1 MIKREA
7 QTELMALLRQFPA
20 VGILGP
26 RQVGKTTLAL
36 QVASGLSPEPVY
48 LDLEDPEHQARL
60 SDPAR
65 YFKAQDGKLV
75 ILDEIQRL
83 PQVFTILR
91 GAIDRRRRA
100 GEKAGQFLILGS
112 ASLDL
117 LRQSSESLTGR
128 IAYKELTPL
137 TAQEIHRHQGTE
149 DDRLWLRGGFP
160 ESFLARSEAESFKW
174 RQTFIR
180 NYLEREVPQFGPRIP
195 AVTLRR
201 LWTMLAHQQ
210 GGQLNMAQLGAS
222 LDLSIHTVKRYIGL
236 LEDLLLVRTLRPWFS
251 NIGKRLVKTPK
262 VYIRDSG
269 IMHAL
274 LGLSVLD
281 DVLGHPSAGA
291 SWEGFVVENLL
302 AVLPDDAAPWF
313 YRTAAGAEIDLV
325 IEQGTRK
332 RIAIEIKRSTAPAP
346 GKGFHHGCEDIKAT
360 HRFIIYPGQERF
372 PLARD
377 IMAMPLAAMMEEL
390 RRLTHAG

>member
-1 MIKREA
+1 
-7 QTELMALLRQFPA
+7 
-20 VGILGP
+20 
-26 RQVGKTTLAL
+26 
-36 QVASGLSPEPVY
+36 
-48 LDLEDPEHQARL
+48 
-60 SDPAR
+60 
-65 YFKAQDGKLV
+65 
-75 ILDEIQRL
+75 
-83 PQVFTILR
+83 
-91 GAIDRRRRA
+91 
-100 GEKAGQFLILGS
+100 
-112 ASLDL
+112 
-117 LRQSSESLTGR
+117 
-128 IAYKELTPL
+128 
-137 TAQEIHRHQGTE
+137 
-149 DDRLWLRGGFP
+149 
-160 ESFLARSEAESFKW
+160 
-174 RQTFIR
+174 
-180 NYLEREVPQFGPRIP
+180 
-195 AVTLRR
+195 
-201 LWTMLAHQQ
+201 
-210 GGQLNMAQLGAS
+210 
-222 LDLSIHTVKRYIGL
+222 VKRYIGL

>member
-1 MIKREA
+1 MIERRA
-7 QTELMALLRQFPA
+7 QAEIARLLRQFPA

-26 RQVGKTTLAL
+26 RQIGKTTLAL
-36 QVASGLSPEPVY
+36 QLASNRSPEPLY
-48 LDLEDPEHQARL
+48 LDLEDPGHQARL
-60 SDPAR
+60 SDPTA
-65 YFKAQDGKLV
+65 YFRAQEGRLI

-83 PQVFTILR
+83 PEIFTILR
-91 GAIDRRRRA
+91 GTIDRRRRA
-100 GEKAGQFLILGS
+100 GEKTGQYLVLGS

-128 IAYKELTPL
+128 IAYKELAPFTVEEVWAHPGS
-137 TAQEIHRHQGTE
+137 TT
-149 DDRLWLRGGFP
+149 DTLWLRGGFP
-160 ESFLARSEAESFKW
+160 DSFLAETAAASLRW

-180 NYLEREVPQFGPRIP
+180 NYLEREVPQLGPRIP

-210 GGQLNMAQLGAS
+210 GGQLNMTQLGAS
-222 LDLSIHTVKRYIGL
+222 LDLSIHTVKRYIEL

-269 IMHAL
+269 IMHCL
-274 LGLSVLD
+274 LGLSALD

-302 AVLPDDAAPWF
+302 TVLPDDAALWF
-313 YRTAAGAEIDLV
+313 YRTSAGAEVDLV
-325 IEQGTRK
+325 IEQGTRR
-332 RIAIEIKRSTAPAP
+332 RIAVEIKRSTTPRV
-346 GKGFHHGCEDIKAT
+346 GKGFHQGCEDIRAT
-360 HRFIIYPGQERF
+360 HRFVVYSGQERF
-372 PLARD
+372 PLANKVT
-377 IMAMPLAAMMEEL
+377 ALSLATMMNEL
-390 RRLTHAG
+390 RRLTHV

>member
-1 MIKREA
+1 MIERRA
-7 QTELMALLRQFPA
+7 QAEIARLLRQFPA

-36 QVASGLSPEPVY
+36 QLASNRSPEPVY

-60 SDPAR
+60 SDPTA
-65 YFKAQDGKLV
+65 YFRAQVGRLI

-83 PQVFTILR
+83 PEIFTILR
-91 GAIDRRRRA
+91 GAIDRRRRT
-100 GEKAGQFLILGS
+100 GEKTGQYLVLGS

-128 IAYKELTPL
+128 IAYKELAPFTVEEVSEHPGS
-137 TAQEIHRHQGTE
+137 TT
-149 DDRLWLRGGFP
+149 DTLWLRGGFP
-160 ESFLARSEAESFKW
+160 NSFLAETATASFRW

-180 NYLEREVPQFGPRIP
+180 NYLEREVPQLGPRIP
-195 AVTLRR
+195 AITLRR

-210 GGQLNMAQLGAS
+210 GGQLNMTQLGAS
-222 LDLSIHTVKRYIGL
+222 LDLSIHTVKRYIEL

-269 IMHAL
+269 IMHCL
-274 LGLSVLD
+274 LGLSALD

-302 AVLPDDAAPWF
+302 TVLPDDAAPWF
-313 YRTAAGAEIDLV
+313 YRTSAGAEVDLV
-325 IEQGTRK
+325 IEQGTRR
-332 RIAIEIKRSTAPAP
+332 RIAVEIKRSTTPRV
-346 GKGFHHGCEDIKAT
+346 GKGFHQGCEDIRAT
-360 HRFIIYPGQERF
+360 HRFIVYWGQEGF
-372 PLARD
+372 PLANKVT
-377 IMAMPLAAMMEEL
+377 ALSLATMMNEL
-390 RRLTHAG
+390 RRLTHV